1 MQHYLFVHFREKTSP
16 DGEQVHFAVS
26 RDGFHWQALNGGH
39 PVLWAY
45 YGDRGV
51 RDMTIVRDHTS
62 GKFHIFA
69 TDLSLSYGMRNQY
82 QHSWRNIGLNG
93 SRDLAHWVSDDLVHW
108 SEEEMVRFGTDD
120 MGCVWAPDVI
130 FDREHGEYLVHWSS
144 KHRCNNFGNMAIYG
158 SRTKDF
164 VHYSEPE
171 LIYRK
176 PDSSII
182 DSAMYEE
189 KGKFYLFV
197 KSSPNPDNLLL
208 LVSDHVNGKFERVE
222 GFDDSMGAQTKGMYE
237 APTAVKLADGRWCL
251 FADFYGAGCAG
262 QGYVPFV
269 SDDLTKGVFTR
280 ADEAFHFPY
289 GFKHGTI
296 LPITEEEYERMLARD
311 WTDVPDLR

>member
-1 MQHYLFVHFREKTSP
+1 
-16 DGEQVHFAVS
+16 
-26 RDGFHWQALNGGH
+26 
-39 PVLWAY
+39 
-45 YGDRGV
+45 
-51 RDMTIVRDHTS
+51 MTIVRDHTS

-130 FDREHGEYLVHWSS
+130 FDSEHGEYLVHWSS

-164 VHYSEPE
+164 AHYSEPE

-237 APTAVKLADGRWCL
+237 APTAVKFADGRWCL

-269 SDDLTKGVFTR
+269 SDGLTKGVFTR

>member
-1 MQHYLFVHFREKTSP
+1 MQHFLFVHFREKTSP

-130 FDREHGEYLVHWSS
+130 FDSEHGEYLVHWSS

-182 DSAMYEE
+182 DSAMYE
-189 KGKFYLFV
+189 
-197 KSSPNPDNLLL
+197 
-208 LVSDHVNGKFERVE
+208 
-222 GFDDSMGAQTKGMYE
+222 
-237 APTAVKLADGRWCL
+237 
-251 FADFYGAGCAG
+251 
-262 QGYVPFV
+262 
-269 SDDLTKGVFTR
+269 
-280 ADEAFHFPY
+280 
-289 GFKHGTI
+289 
-296 LPITEEEYERMLARD
+296 
-311 WTDVPDLR
+311 

>member
-1 MQHYLFVHFREKTSP
+1 
-16 DGEQVHFAVS
+16 
-26 RDGFHWQALNGGH
+26 
-39 PVLWAY
+39 
-45 YGDRGV
+45 
-51 RDMTIVRDHTS
+51 
-62 GKFHIFA
+62 
-69 TDLSLSYGMRNQY
+69 
-82 QHSWRNIGLNG
+82 
-93 SRDLAHWVSDDLVHW
+93 
-108 SEEEMVRFGTDD
+108 
-120 MGCVWAPDVI
+120 
-130 FDREHGEYLVHWSS
+130 
-144 KHRCNNFGNMAIYG
+144 MAIYG
-158 SRTKDF
+158 SRTKNF

>member
-1 MQHYLFVHFREKTSP
+1 MQKSRQKFAEICRISRKIGAPSRIFMETCRKEVEHAALSFRSFS
-16 DGEQVHFAVS
+16 GENIPLTANRWHFAVS

-51 RDMTIVRDHTS
+51 RDMTIVRDHAS

-130 FDREHGEYLVHWSS
+130 FDSEHGEYLVHWSS

-164 VHYSEPE
+164 RP
-171 LIYRK
+171 LQRTGIDLPQAGR
-176 PDSSII
+176 SI
-182 DSAMYEE
+182 STR
-189 KGKFYLFV
+189 
-197 KSSPNPDNLLL
+197 
-208 LVSDHVNGKFERVE
+208 HVLRR
-222 GFDDSMGAQTKGMYE
+222 MA
-237 APTAVKLADGRWCL
+237 
-251 FADFYGAGCAG
+251 
-262 QGYVPFV
+262 
-269 SDDLTKGVFTR
+269 
-280 ADEAFHFPY
+280 
-289 GFKHGTI
+289 I
-296 LPITEEEYERMLARD
+296 LPFCEKQPEPGQLAAARQRPCE
-311 WTDVPDLR
+311 WKIRARGRLR